1 MAAPI
6 VQKEKQPVKEQ
17 TLYEQAMNPQKKESG
32 FGNWRK
38 GDFGDSKKG
47 KAGMQQQQQQDEYPE
62 PYNPNKA
69 QQQQPYG
76 NQVQMV
82 EGQKKGRKRGGRKG
96 KVLPQ
101 ENFTEQSQEFQPTN
115 NEQQQ

>member
-1 MAAPI
+1 
-6 VQKEKQPVKEQ
+6 
-17 TLYEQAMNPQKKESG
+17 
-32 FGNWRK
+32 
-38 GDFGDSKKG
+38 
-47 KAGMQQQQQQDEYPE
+47 MQQQQQQDEYPE

-69 QQQQPYG
+69 QQQPYG

-96 KVLPQ
+96 KFLPQ

>member
-1 MAAPI
+1 
-6 VQKEKQPVKEQ
+6 
-17 TLYEQAMNPQKKESG
+17 MNPQKKESG

-47 KAGMQQQQQQDEYPE
+47 KAGTQQQQEEYPE

-69 QQQQPYG
+69 QQEQPYG

-101 ENFTEQSQEFQPTN
+101 ENFTEQSQEFKP
-115 NEQQQ
+115 EQQ